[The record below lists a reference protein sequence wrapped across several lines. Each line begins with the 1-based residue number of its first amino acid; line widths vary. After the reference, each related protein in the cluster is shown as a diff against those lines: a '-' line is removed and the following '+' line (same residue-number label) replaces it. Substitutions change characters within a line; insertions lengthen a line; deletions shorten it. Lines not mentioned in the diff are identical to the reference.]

1 VRFANPV
8 LCTLMLAAALL
19 DHMPEHSLDAV
30 AQRFG
35 IAIERRHTALADAMA
50 TAVLFLHLVDVLEGR
65 GIRTLGQAL
74 AASGSIAELRK
85 RRMQA

>member
-8 LCTLMLAAALL
+8 LCTLMLAGALL
-19 DHMPEHSLDAV
+19 EHMPEHSLDAV
-30 AQRFG
+30 AERFG

-65 GIRTLGQAL
+65 GIKTLGQAL

-85 RRMQA
+85 RRLQA

>member
-8 LCTLMLAAALL
+8 LCTLTLAAALL
-19 DHMPEHSLDAV
+19 EDMPEHSLDAV

-35 IAIERRHTALADAMA
+35 IAIERRHTALSDAMA
-50 TAVLFLHLVDVLEGR
+50 TAVLFLHLLDVLEGR
-65 GIRTLGQAL
+65 GIKTLGQAL
-74 AASGSIAELRK
+74 AASGSSAELRK